1 MPSTLAWLDH
11 SEVQRRRMMEVI
23 GLFREKGTVD
33 DLGLGSIRDTF
44 SELLFPGTSTL
55 HTRAKYLL
63 FVPWVF
69 RTLEDDGVSS
79 SRGWQQ
85 LKDRE
90 IQLIYAL
97 LAGGEGEGVVGRDAR
112 EKLKQFP
119 SFTYWGALRRYRIL
133 AAPITRGQ
141 LIGSLDSFHAARRQA
156 LRTRDETDERSILR
170 NWHTGLPAPD
180 SDFLEHTTFTLTPEQ
195 AGYLTDRIQAS
206 APGTYL
212 AHLVTVG
219 LTTDSDRPWA
229 DPSLPQA
236 DPAVRDTVMH
246 AQRFSEVMHGAQ
258 LLYNL
263 LVSEAIRRQRTDEGR
278 VDVDEDLVDLYEQ
291 QLDDWSDSIEAA
303 RRELDRWDIAAFWRL
318 VTATNPR
325 IPPSTQRFVRTWIDR
340 MLTRDPRDLLD
351 DAAVRRGI
359 RDREF
364 ETKGRLARL
373 WDDRRLE
380 RYGGA
385 AGASALNYR
394 WGSVR
399 SVVRDIT
406 EAREVP
412 RARS

>member
-119 SFTYWGALRRYRIL
+119 SFTYWGAVRRYRIL
-133 AAPITRGQ
+133 AQPLTRGQ

-156 LRTRDETDERSILR
+156 LRTRDETDERSIPR
-170 NWHTGLPAPD
+170 NWHAGLPAPEP
-180 SDFLEHTTFTLTPEQ
+180 DFLEHSTFALSPEQ

-206 APGTYL
+206 APSTYL

-219 LTTDSDRPWA
+219 LSTDSDHPWA
-229 DPSLPQA
+229 DPSLPEA
-236 DPAVRDTVMH
+236 EPAVRDTVTH
-246 AQRFSEVMHGAQ
+246 AQRFSEVLHGAQ

-263 LVSEAIRRQRTDEGR
+263 LVSEAIRRQRTDDGR
-278 VDVDEDLVDLYEQ
+278 VDVDEDLVDRYQ
-291 QLDDWSDSIEAA
+291 QWLDDWCDRIEAA
-303 RRELDRWDIAAFWRL
+303 RPELARWDIAAFWRL
-318 VTATNPR
+318 VTDANSR
-325 IPPSTQRFVRTWIDR
+325 IPAATQRFVRTWIDQV
-340 MLTRDPRDLLD
+340 LTRDPHDLLD
-351 DAAVRRGI
+351 DTTVRQGI
-359 RDREF
+359 RAREL

-373 WDDRRLE
+373 WDERRLE

-406 EAREVP
+406 EAREVAG
-412 RARS
+412 ARS